1 MPLYIYEN
9 VFTLFVDYLDYMC
22 YNILPRHIP
31 GMKGEYMNFL
41 LEALATDVSAA
52 PVFSFKTLGVA
63 AFRIFLALIVGGIIG
78 MERGRQ
84 GRAAGMRTHILV
96 CLGATLTS
104 MTGMYAYEILGTGN
118 DPLRIAAQVI
128 SGIGFLGVGTILI
141 KGRFQITGLTTA
153 AGIWCAATIGIALGI
168 GFYEGA
174 LMTFIASVSAVTVM
188 HRLEYSITRKHT
200 RFGIYVEITSAEHVR
215 KIMDHLIASYR
226 VTDIQVT
233 PPRSGTAGYV
243 GIEANIHPSVKTP
256 WTPRQISAELE
267 QLDEIVF
274 ALESI

>member
-1 MPLYIYEN
+1 
-9 VFTLFVDYLDYMC
+9 
-22 YNILPRHIP
+22 
-31 GMKGEYMNFL
+31 MNFL
-41 LEALATDVSAA
+41 LSASA
-52 PVFSFKTLGVA
+52 PTFSFKDLGVA
-63 AFRIFLALIVGGIIG
+63 AFRIFMALIVGTIIG

-104 MTGMYAYEILGTGN
+104 MTGMYAFEVLNFGN

-168 GFYEGA
+168 GYYEGA
-174 LMTFIASVSAVTVM
+174 LVTFLASVIAVTMM
-188 HRLEYSITRKHT
+188 HRFEYKVTRRHT
-200 RFGIYVEITSAEHVR
+200 RFGMYVEITSADHVR
-215 KIMDHLIASYR
+215 NIINHLTENYPS
-226 VTDIQVT
+226 TDIQVT
-233 PPRSGTAGYV
+233 PPRSGTAGSV
-243 GIEANIHPSVKTP
+243 GIEVNIHPSAKHPYTP
-256 WTPRQISAELE
+256 NSIAEDLE
-267 QLDEIVF
+267 KLDEVIF

>member
-1 MPLYIYEN
+1 M
-9 VFTLFVDYLDYMC
+9 D
-22 YNILPRHIP
+22 
-31 GMKGEYMNFL
+31 FL
-41 LEALATDVSAA
+41 LSVYVPT
-52 PVFSFKTLGVA
+52 FSLYEFGTA
-63 AFRIFLALIVGGIIG
+63 AFRVILAFIVGGIIG

-96 CLGATLTS
+96 CIGATLTS
-104 MTGMYAYEILGTGN
+104 MTGMYAYSVLGVGN

-153 AGIWCAATIGIALGI
+153 AGIWCAATIGVALGI

-174 LMTFIASVSAVTVM
+174 IVTFLASVVAVTLM
-188 HRLEYSITRKHT
+188 HRFEYKITRRHT
-200 RFGIYVEITSAEHVR
+200 RFGMYVEIISPEHVR
-215 KIMDHLIASYR
+215 AVVDYLTENYHP
-226 VTDIQVT
+226 TDVQVT

-243 GIEANIHPSVKTP
+243 GIEVNIHPTSKNPITPSEVSRDLESVEHV
-256 WTPRQISAELE
+256 I
-267 QLDEIVF
+267 F

>member
-1 MPLYIYEN
+1 
-9 VFTLFVDYLDYMC
+9 
-22 YNILPRHIP
+22 
-31 GMKGEYMNFL
+31 MNFL
-41 LEALATDVSAA
+41 LSAEAQF
-52 PVFSFKTLGVA
+52 FSFKEFGEA
-63 AFRIFLALIVGGIIG
+63 ALKIFLALVVGGIIG

-104 MTGMYAYEILGTGN
+104 MTGMYAYDILGVGN

-174 LMTFIASVSAVTVM
+174 LVTFIASVSAVTVM
-188 HRLEYSITRKHT
+188 HRFEYSITRRHT
-200 RFGIYVEITSAEHVR
+200 RFGMYVEITSAEKVR
-215 KIMDHLIASYR
+215 AVINYLNDNYR
-226 VTDIQVT
+226 STDVQVT
-233 PPRSGTAGYV
+233 PPRSGMAGYV
-243 GIEANIHPSVKTP
+243 GIEVNIHPTSKDPFTP
-256 WTPRQISAELE
+256 AGVSEDLE
-267 QLDEIVF
+267 KLEDVAF

>member
-1 MPLYIYEN
+1 
-9 VFTLFVDYLDYMC
+9 
-22 YNILPRHIP
+22 
-31 GMKGEYMNFL
+31 MNFL
-41 LEALATDVSAA
+41 LSVNAQA
-52 PVFSFKTLGVA
+52 FSWGELGVA
-63 AFRIFLALIVGGIIG
+63 AIRIFLALIVGGIIG

-104 MTGMYAYEILGTGN
+104 MTGMYAYDVLGVGN

-174 LMTFIASVSAVTVM
+174 LVTFVASVTAVTMM
-188 HRLEYSITRKHT
+188 HRFEYKITRRHT
-200 RFGIYVEITSAEHVR
+200 RFGMYIEITSATSVR
-215 KIMDHLIASYR
+215 TMIDHLTNTYPS
-226 VTDIQVT
+226 TDIQVT
-233 PPRSGTAGYV
+233 PPRSGMTGHV
-243 GIEANIHPSVKTP
+243 GIEVNIHPTAKNPFTP
-256 WTPRQISAELE
+256 TGVAAELE
-267 QLDEIVF
+267 KLDDVIF

>member
-1 MPLYIYEN
+1 
-9 VFTLFVDYLDYMC
+9 
-22 YNILPRHIP
+22 
-31 GMKGEYMNFL
+31 MNFL
-41 LEALATDVSAA
+41 LSANGT
-52 PVFSFKTLGVA
+52 PTFSLYDLGVA
-63 AFRIFLALIVGGIIG
+63 AFRVFLALIIGGIIG

-104 MTGMYAYEILGTGN
+104 MTGMYAYEVLGVGN

-174 LMTFIASVSAVTVM
+174 LVTFVASVSAVTVM
-188 HRLEYSITRKHT
+188 HKLEYRIARQHT
-200 RFGIYVEITSAEHVR
+200 RFGMYVEIVSAE
-215 KIMDHLIASYR
+215 KIRSTINYLVENYR
-226 VTDIQVT
+226 STDVQVT

-243 GIEANIHPSVKTP
+243 GIEVNIHPSAKNPYTP
-256 WTPRQISAELE
+256 TGVATELE
-267 QLDEIVF
+267 KLDDVVF

>member
-1 MPLYIYEN
+1 
-9 VFTLFVDYLDYMC
+9 
-22 YNILPRHIP
+22 
-31 GMKGEYMNFL
+31 MNFL
-41 LEALATDVSAA
+41 LAVYVPS
-52 PVFSFKTLGVA
+52 FSFTDLGVA
-63 AFRIFLALIVGGIIG
+63 AFRVFLALIVGGIIG

-104 MTGMYAYEILGTGN
+104 MTGMYAYEVLGVGN

-174 LMTFIASVSAVTVM
+174 LVTFLASVTAVTIM
-188 HRLEYSITRKHT
+188 HSLEYKITRRHT
-200 RFGIYVEITSAEHVR
+200 RFGMYVEIYSAENVR
-215 KIMDHLIASYR
+215 KIINHISENYPS
-226 VTDIQVT
+226 TDIQVT
-233 PPRSGTAGYV
+233 PPRSGTVGCV
-243 GIEANIHPSVKTP
+243 GIEVNIHPTAKKPFTP
-256 WTPRQISAELE
+256 AGVSKELE
-267 QLDEIVF
+267 ALDDVVF